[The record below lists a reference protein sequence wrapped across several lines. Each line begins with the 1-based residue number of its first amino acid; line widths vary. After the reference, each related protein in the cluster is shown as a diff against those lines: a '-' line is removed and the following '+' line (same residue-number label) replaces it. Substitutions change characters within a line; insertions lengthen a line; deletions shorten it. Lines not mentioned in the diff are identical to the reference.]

1 MKRNDLMLYAIVG
14 GLAYVGFI
22 AYKTFTKP
30 RFAAGG
36 GAPATN
42 PGGTTGGAVPGSPNQ
57 VLTADQE
64 LATAISHGYT
74 AGI

>member
-1 MKRNDLMLYAIVG
+1 MLYAIVG
-14 GLAYVGFI
+14 GLADFGFV
-22 AYKTFTKP
+22 AFKTFLKP
-30 RFAAGG
+30 RVTAGG

-42 PGGTTGGAVPGSPNQ
+42 PSGTTGGAVPGSPNQ
-57 VLTADQE
+57 VLAADQE